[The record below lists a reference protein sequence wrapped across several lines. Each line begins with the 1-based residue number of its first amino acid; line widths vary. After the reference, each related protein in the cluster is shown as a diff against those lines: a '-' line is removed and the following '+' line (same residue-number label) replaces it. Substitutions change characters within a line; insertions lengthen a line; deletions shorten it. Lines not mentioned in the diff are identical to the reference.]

1 MEINYFLVA
10 LLIASTVYL
19 IIQNQI
25 IKQQDKTIKNGND
38 YYKKLHNENVR
49 VVNDNSILNREFE
62 RAKKMVIHQERVIKY
77 FCRLVDEVP
86 EIEKAYNDLIG
97 GNEKF

>member
-1 MEINYFLVA
+1 MEIN
-10 LLIASTVYL
+10 IASLFV
-19 IIQNQI
+19 IVGMAIWIAIQNYR
-25 IKQQDKTIKNGND
+25 IKQQNQTIKNGND

-62 RAKKMVIHQERVIKY
+62 RAKKTIVHQENVIKY

-97 GNEKF
+97 GNEKL

>member
-19 IIQNQI
+19 IIQSRI
-25 IKQQDKTIKNGND
+25 IKQQGKTIKNGND

-49 VVNDNSILNREFE
+49 LVNDNSILNREFE
-62 RAKKMVIHQERVIKY
+62 RAKKTIVHQGNVIKY

-97 GNEKF
+97 GNEKL

>member
-19 IIQNQI
+19 IIQNRI
-25 IKQQDKTIKNGND
+25 IKQQDETIKNGND
-38 YYKKLHNENVR
+38 YYKKLHNENV
-49 VVNDNSILNREFE
+49 IITKEFE
-62 RAKKMVIHQERVIKY
+62 RAKKTIVHQENVIKY
-77 FCRLVDEVP
+77 FCRFVDEVP

-97 GNEKF
+97 GNEKL

>member
-19 IIQNQI
+19 IIQSRI
-25 IKQQDKTIKNGND
+25 IKQQDETIKNGNY
-38 YYKKLHNENVR
+38 YYKKLHNENV
-49 VVNDNSILNREFE
+49 IITKEFE
-62 RAKKMVIHQERVIKY
+62 RAKKTIVHQENVIKY

-97 GNEKF
+97 GNEKL

>member
-10 LLIASTVYL
+10 TLLASTVYL
-19 IIQNQI
+19 IIQSRI
-25 IKQQDKTIKNGND
+25 IKQQDETIKNGND

-62 RAKKMVIHQERVIKY
+62 RAKKTIVHQENVIKY

-86 EIEKAYNDLIG
+86 EIKKAYNDLIG
-97 GNEKF
+97 GNEKL

>member
-62 RAKKMVIHQERVIKY
+62 RAKKTIVHQENVIKY

>member
-1 MEINYFLVA
+1 MEINYFLA
-10 LLIASTVYL
+10 ATLLASTVYL
-19 IIQNQI
+19 IIQSRI
-25 IKQQDKTIKNGND
+25 IKQQDETIKNGND

-62 RAKKMVIHQERVIKY
+62 RAKKTIVHQENVIKY

-97 GNEKF
+97 GNEKL